1 MVNISTHNIV
11 HHQLC
16 GGLGFATIT
25 EKKKKSA
32 EANSIDEI
40 QHDIKRPTVGLLCQ
54 SCISCAR
61 GKCYFAFRG
70 YPSCYLV
77 KV

>member
-1 MVNISTHNIV
+1 MVNISTQTVV

-16 GGLGFATIT
+16 GGLGFATVIDR
-25 EKKKKSA
+25 KRKSSD
-32 EANSIDEI
+32 NSIDEL
-40 QHDIKRPTVGLLCQ
+40 QHDIKRPIIGLLCQ

-70 YPSCYLV
+70 YPNCYLV
-77 KV
+77 NL